1 MMIQS
6 LKAGAVSTVDDKVA
20 PELPARG
27 LKDIKVH
34 KWATAIDGRII
45 RDLHSMSA
53 ILRQSIIILS

>member
-6 LKAGAVSTVDDKVA
+6 LKEGAVPTVDDKVA

-34 KWATAIDGRII
+34 KWATAIVWKDYKGFT
-45 RDLHSMSA
+45 
-53 ILRQSIIILS
+53 